1 MNKEWFND
9 IHVGDAREVL
19 EDMPSGLAD
28 CVVTSPPYWG
38 LRDYGEEGQLG
49 LEDTPEEYV
58 KRLVDIFKEVKR
70 VLKTSGTLWLNLGD
84 SYFPHDGSRGN
95 KKGGGDTL
103 KGRDNNYQPAPK
115 FNSDC
120 GLKAKDL
127 VGIPWRVA
135 FALQE
140 DGWYLR
146 NDIIWMKP
154 NPMPESVKDRCTS
167 SHEHIFLFSKKKRY
181 WFDQDAI
188 REPHKTDLEK
198 EPPIGGVKHQSNKN
212 ATYSGNTPMRISG
225 RNKRDVWKITTKP
238 FAPAHFA
245 VFPPE
250 LPRTCIKAGCP
261 PKVCLECGKPYER
274 KIEEEY
280 NEEETVEYLK
290 EMGADSNLQYKGE
303 GKDDESGKAQ
313 NPSDLKRRILDSKRK
328 IKRTVGWEKQCD
340 CSTDE
345 VESGVVLD
353 PFIGAG
359 TTGLIAKQLNRN
371 WIGIDIKEEYRE
383 MALERIEKG
392 DKYMRKKERE
402 KRKKEKMQKNHKS
415 LVEFMDKVGGFS

>member
-19 EDMPSGLAD
+19 EDMPSGLVD

-49 LEDTPEEYV
+49 LEDSPEEYV
-58 KRLVDIFKEVKR
+58 ERLVDVFNEVKR
-70 VLKTSGTLWLNLGD
+70 VLKPSGTLWLNLGD
-84 SYFPHDGSRGN
+84 SYDGKS
-95 KKGGGDTL
+95 
-103 KGRDNNYQPAPK
+103 
-115 FNSDC
+115 
-120 GLKAKDL
+120 L
-127 VGIPWRVA
+127 VGVPWRVA
-135 FALQE
+135 FALQR

-146 NDIIWMKP
+146 NDIIWAKP
-154 NPMPESVKDRCTS
+154 NPMPESVTDRCTT
-167 SHEHIFLFSKKKRY
+167 SHEHIFLLSKNKQY
-181 WFDQDAI
+181 YYDQNAI
-188 REPHKTDLEK
+188 REAYQSDPHGGQMGGDEDGLTSDYRYSEDTDPK
-198 EPPIGGVKHQSNKN
+198 RFYSNK
-212 ATYSGNTPMRISG
+212 G
-225 RNKRDVWKITTKP
+225 RNKRDVWEITTKP

-261 PKVCLECGKPYER
+261 PKVCGECGKPYER

-359 TTGLIAKQLNRN
+359 TTGLIAEQLNRN
-371 WIGIDIKEEYRE
+371 WIGVDIKEEYRE

-415 LVEFMDKVGGFS
+415 LSEFMDEVGGCGD